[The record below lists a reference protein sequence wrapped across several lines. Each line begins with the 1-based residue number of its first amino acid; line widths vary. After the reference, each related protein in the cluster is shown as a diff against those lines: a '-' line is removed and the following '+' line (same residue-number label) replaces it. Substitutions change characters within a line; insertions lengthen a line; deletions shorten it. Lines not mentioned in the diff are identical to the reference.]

1 MYGDFKSAYIKL
13 ELCEDDS
20 QWIDC
25 LNKATQILIS
35 QTIRKL
41 FCEILTNCVPASP
54 SNIYEMFKD
63 DMREDFVRQRGTA
76 LNLTE
81 EQVQELA
88 YNDLL
93 HTLNVELQNNR
104 KCNIDFKLAM

>member
-1 MYGDFKSAYIKL
+1 MYKDFKSACNKL

-20 QWIDC
+20 QWINC
-25 LNKATQILIS
+25 LNKATRIS
-35 QTIRKL
+35 VPQTICKL
-41 FCEILTNCVPASP
+41 FCAILTSCVPASP
-54 SNIYEMFKD
+54 SNLYKMFKD
-63 DMREDFVRQRGTA
+63 DTRKDFLRQRSTT

-93 HTLNVELQNNR
+93 HALNVEL
-104 KCNIDFKLAM
+104 